1 MSRLFRLP
9 TLRGR
14 PKFYVK
20 FCFKHTLLSY
30 KTAIFVIELL
40 HNIFKNKQIMTYKHF
55 IAGAMLLVATMP
67 TPAWADGPVTT
78 VNGVQVER
86 VLSKITFLGDN
97 IVLHFNDGNTEQTE
111 DLEAVSITLPTT
123 TGIDKLRTFVS
134 KQLQGDNLTLKGVG
148 RGERIAIYDAGGRLQ
163 MQTTASGSDMS
174 LSLAGLKTGVYIVKA
189 GNNIIKFQKQ

>member
-1 MSRLFRLP
+1 
-9 TLRGR
+9 
-14 PKFYVK
+14 
-20 FCFKHTLLSY
+20 
-30 KTAIFVIELL
+30 
-40 HNIFKNKQIMTYKHF
+40 MTYKHF

-86 VLSKITFLGDN
+86 VLSKITFWGDN
-97 IVLHFNDGNTEQTE
+97 IVLHFNDGNAEQTE
-111 DLEAVSITLPTT
+111 DLEAVSITLPST

-148 RGERIAIYDAGGRLQ
+148 RGERIAIYDASGRLR

>member
-1 MSRLFRLP
+1 M
-9 TLRGR
+9 
-14 PKFYVK
+14 
-20 FCFKHTLLSY
+20 
-30 KTAIFVIELL
+30 
-40 HNIFKNKQIMTYKHF
+40 
-55 IAGAMLLVATMP
+55 LVATMP

-86 VLSKITFLGDN
+86 VLSKITFWGDN
-97 IVLHFNDGNTEQTE
+97 IVLHFNDGNAEQTE
-111 DLEAVSITLPTT
+111 DLEAVSITLPAT

-148 RGERIAIYDAGGRLQ
+148 RGERIAIYDAGGRLR

>member
-1 MSRLFRLP
+1 
-9 TLRGR
+9 
-14 PKFYVK
+14 
-20 FCFKHTLLSY
+20 
-30 KTAIFVIELL
+30 
-40 HNIFKNKQIMTYKHF
+40 MTYKHF

-86 VLSKITFLGDN
+86 VLSKITFWGDN
-97 IVLHFNDGNTEQTE
+97 IVLHFNDGNAEQTE
-111 DLEAVSITLPTT
+111 DLEAVSITLPAT

-148 RGERIAIYDAGGRLQ
+148 RGERIAIYDAGGRLR

>member
-1 MSRLFRLP
+1 M
-9 TLRGR
+9 
-14 PKFYVK
+14 
-20 FCFKHTLLSY
+20 
-30 KTAIFVIELL
+30 
-40 HNIFKNKQIMTYKHF
+40 
-55 IAGAMLLVATMP
+55 LVATMP
-67 TPAWADGPVTT
+67 TPVWADGPVTT

-97 IVLHFNDGNTEQTE
+97 IILHFNDDNAEQTE
-111 DLEAVSITLPTT
+111 DLEAVSITLPAT

-148 RGERIAIYDAGGRLQ
+148 RGERIAIYDTGGRLR

>member
-1 MSRLFRLP
+1 
-9 TLRGR
+9 
-14 PKFYVK
+14 
-20 FCFKHTLLSY
+20 
-30 KTAIFVIELL
+30 
-40 HNIFKNKQIMTYKHF
+40 MTYKHF

-67 TPAWADGPVTT
+67 TPVWADGPVTT

-97 IVLHFNDGNTEQTE
+97 IVLHFNDGNAEQTE

>member
-1 MSRLFRLP
+1 
-9 TLRGR
+9 
-14 PKFYVK
+14 
-20 FCFKHTLLSY
+20 
-30 KTAIFVIELL
+30 
-40 HNIFKNKQIMTYKHF
+40 MTYKHF

-163 MQTTASGSDMS
+163 MQTTASDSDMS

>member
-1 MSRLFRLP
+1 
-9 TLRGR
+9 
-14 PKFYVK
+14 
-20 FCFKHTLLSY
+20 
-30 KTAIFVIELL
+30 
-40 HNIFKNKQIMTYKHF
+40 MTYKHF

-67 TPAWADGPVTT
+67 TLVWADGPVTT

-86 VLSKITFLGDN
+86 VLSKITFWGDN
-97 IVLHFNDGNTEQTE
+97 IVLHFNDGNAEQTE
-111 DLEAVSITLPTT
+111 DLEAVSITLPAT

-148 RGERIAIYDAGGRLQ
+148 RGERIAIYDASGRLR